1 MPEMNL
7 RQPAF
12 TYSDSVCRSFTKNKK
27 KIIQKLK
34 ETRDSQYIYQN
45 KLYNACLQHEMAYG
59 DFSKIYLEQLLIKYY
74 VLRHLILLKIISI
87 RDINVD
93 LLQWFIKF
101 LIKRLLLGLFKVK
114 LYKTKN

>member
-34 ETRDSQYIYQN
+34 ETRDSKYVYQSELD
-45 KLYNACLQHEMAYG
+45 K
-59 DFSKIYLEQLLIKYY
+59 LLIWHDI
-74 VLRHLILLKIISI
+74 LR
-87 RDINVD
+87 
-93 LLQWFIKF
+93 F
-101 LIKRLLLGLFKVK
+101 
-114 LYKTKN
+114 